1 MAETNIEELEAHLS
15 RVFKGMLKSKE
26 VAEAGKDAGRA
37 MGRHVGDTL
46 LGGGDSGYN
55 YRQSGDLEKLVS
67 EEGRNPEIKQTQNKM
82 SIGVFEINNMNMG
95 VYAKRN
101 HQFQFHQTWDETLH
115 EMVTTRISLQA
126 EKELPKW
133 ILAEYGSGSKSEG
146 IVQPEFR
153 VTYTSRDKPYLY
165 GPSVGPV
172 TGPGGGPK
180 LGFFKVNQ
188 RGLENLLGPRI
199 TKMMDSHRE
208 HQGTRAGHVFSLGL
222 ESAKQEV
229 FEILGEGLETYL
241 NNN

>member
-37 MGRHVGDTL
+37 IGRHVGDTL
-46 LGGGDSGYN
+46 LGGGDSGYD
-55 YRQSGDLEKLVS
+55 YRQSGGLESLVS
-67 EEGRNPEIKQTQNKM
+67 EESMHPEIKQTQNKM
-82 SIGVFEINNMNMG
+82 TIGIFELNNMNMG

-101 HQFQFHQTWDETLH
+101 HQFQFHQAWDETLGQ
-115 EMVTTRISLQA
+115 MVTTRISLKA
-126 EKELPKW
+126 ESELPKW
-133 ILAEYGSGSKSEG
+133 ILAEYGSGGRKEG
-146 IVQPEFR
+146 SVLPEFR
-153 VTYTSRDKPYLY
+153 VNYTPRDKPYLF

-199 TKMMDSHRE
+199 KSLDSHRE
-208 HQGTRAGHVFSLGL
+208 HQGTRAGHVFSRGL
-222 ESAKQEV
+222 ESSKQEV
-229 FEILGEGLETYL
+229 FDILVDGLENYL